1 MKSLT
6 LKLIPL
12 VCALALSGC
21 VSMAPDYERPASPV
35 PTQFRGATAGVAD
48 ATPVAD
54 LDWRKIFLDARLQK
68 VIGTALEN
76 NRDLRVAVLN
86 IEKARA
92 TYRIQR
98 SDLFPSVQASGSY
111 NAARTSAASTGTG
124 SSQVGRSV
132 SAEVGFSSWELDL
145 FGRIRSLTDEA
156 LETYLATEQTQRS
169 TRMSLVAEVAGDWL
183 TIAAYQEQLAL
194 AKETLE
200 SQRATLRL
208 TESKHALGI
217 ASGVDLSE
225 VQGSVESA
233 RADVA
238 SYTTSLEQARNALDL
253 VVGSPVGDDLLPVPS
268 DNEAVALAPLPAN
281 LSSDVLLQRPD
292 VLYAEHTLKAANA
305 DIGAARAA
313 FFPTISLTASTGR
326 SSDALSSLFDAGTRT
341 WSFAPSIS
349 IPIFNAGSLRASLDS
364 AKIQKEVTV
373 AEYEKAIQT
382 AFSEVADA
390 LVARNNIDEQ
400 LDAQR
405 AQVAA
410 NQRSYTLADALYR
423 NGVDSYLETLV
434 SQRTLYSAQQTLI
447 TLQLSEAINR
457 VTLYKV
463 LGGGADATS
472 TVASASQTP

>member
-35 PTQFRGATAGVAD
+35 PPQFRGATTGVAD

-54 LDWRKIFLDARLQK
+54 LDWRKVFLDTRLQK
-68 VIGTALEN
+68 VIATALDN

-169 TRMSLVAEVAGDWL
+169 TRMSLVAEVASDWL

-194 AKETLE
+194 ATETLE
-200 SQRATLRL
+200 SQRATLKL

-253 VVGSPVGDDLLPVPS
+253 VVGSPVGDDLLPVPTG
-268 DNEAVALAPLPAN
+268 NEAVALAPLPAD
-281 LSSDVLLQRPD
+281 LSSEVLLQRPD

-313 FFPTISLTASTGR
+313 FFPTISLTAATGR

-364 AKIQKEVTV
+364 AEIQKEVTV

-390 LVARNNIDEQ
+390 LAARNNIDEQ

-447 TLQLSEAINR
+447 SLQLSEAINR